1 MDSVSINSTSASAL
15 SLLSGSSKALEATQ
29 TKVATGKK
37 VDDASDNAA
46 YWSIATTM
54 KSDSLSLSSA
64 EDATALSAAVSDTAA
79 LGLEQATGL
88 VSDIQ
93 AKLIASKAAGANKGA
108 INDEISQL
116 KEQLSTVTQSSSF
129 NGQNWLAL
137 DSNQSPKVTSMV
149 SSVGTD
155 GSGNLAVNV
164 TNFDTAQSVLTSK
177 NDASDGILT
186 RSTLTIGSDGS
197 DGSASEYYLMNVG
210 SQTPAAPTAA
220 EIAISD
226 DTSNAQ
232 IDAMIG
238 ATQSILSSMTDA
250 SAAVGA
256 TQNRIS
262 NSSDLMKDLQDT
274 ATISIGRLTDA
285 DMEEEATKLSAQSVQ
300 SQLQTATLSIANSQQ
315 KSLAQ
320 LFM

>member
-116 KEQLSTVTQSSSF
+116 KDQLSTVADSSSF

-137 DSNQSPKVTSMV
+137 DANQSPKVTSMV
-149 SSVGTD
+149 SSVGSD

-186 RSTLTIGSDGS
+186 RSTLTIGAN
-197 DGSASEYYLMNVG
+197 GSANEYYLLNVG

-238 ATQSILSSMTDA
+238 ATQSILSSITDA

-256 TQNRIS
+256 TQKRIS

-274 ATISIGRLTDA
+274 ATVTIGRLTDA

-300 SQLQTATLSIANSQQ
+300 SQLQTASLSIANSQQ

>member
-1 MDSVSINSTSASAL
+1 
-15 SLLSGSSKALEATQ
+15 
-29 TKVATGKK
+29 
-37 VDDASDNAA
+37 
-46 YWSIATTM
+46 
-54 KSDSLSLSSA
+54 
-64 EDATALSAAVSDTAA
+64 
-79 LGLEQATGL
+79 
-88 VSDIQ
+88 
-93 AKLIASKAAGANKGA
+93 
-108 INDEISQL
+108 
-116 KEQLSTVTQSSSF
+116 
-129 NGQNWLAL
+129 
-137 DSNQSPKVTSMV
+137 MV
-149 SSVGTD
+149 SSVGSD

-197 DGSASEYYLMNVG
+197 ASEYYLMNVG
-210 SQTPAAPTAA
+210 SQTSAAPTAA

-238 ATQSILSSMTDA
+238 ATQSILSSITDA

-256 TQNRIS
+256 TQKRIS

-274 ATISIGRLTDA
+274 ATVTIGRLTDA

-300 SQLQTATLSIANSQQ
+300 SQLQTASLSIANSQQ